1 MPRVTLIPGDRL
13 YVDFCIHR
21 DGTMIP
27 ERLAIDLT
35 ENKATIKIL
44 LEQEGRIVEADTIF
58 EVNVVREPAPD
69 PVMQDFGDML
79 TQVFGEG
86 SVFVAD
92 EHGIRPLKP
101 GKQN

>member
-1 MPRVTLIPGDRL
+1 MSRVTLIPGDRL

-35 ENKATIKIL
+35 ENKATIKVL
-44 LEQEGRIVEADTIF
+44 LEQDNRIVEADTIF
-58 EVNVVREPAPD
+58 EVEVVKEAAPD
-69 PVMQDFGDML
+69 PVMDAFGDML
-79 TQVFGEG
+79 TKVFGEDR
-86 SVFVAD
+86 VFTVD
-92 EHGIRPLKP
+92 EHGVRPLKP